1 MGFVIWFQLR
11 VEKAGPGGLLPL
23 RVSNDVFSGEYVLDA
38 DLRVD
43 LLSGA
48 AASTFSAKLTNLPA
62 DVVETLKTR
71 HAEALAG
78 RDPVEVTLAL
88 GYFDDPGGRTAPVLR
103 GVLTGIRT
111 SVTDAGDLLTELRGT
126 ETAGY
131 RLLRTA
137 VRAGRPGGQSLTEA
151 VRAVAAAA
159 SKGPVT
165 VTASADGLR
174 SAEDLT
180 LRAGDGLSA
189 LGQIAKAAGA
199 PLVIGD
205 GGIRMGRAVDEGAP
219 LRFTADEH
227 IVSLE
232 HVQEDPE
239 DLVPAVPADADGGPG
254 GGLPSAA
261 DVAAAAGLPGGG
273 QVGGART
280 SARLTVLGDPAVRPG
295 RRAVLETAA
304 ARDGLPGPLRID
316 RVRHQF
322 DSRRGYT
329 CEVLL
334 VVAAPGERAVCTTG
348 ADGVRQ
354 RFRDLVEQVGA
365 DHPAIDVGEVAR
377 YAAGRN
383 SRHLADLHYGQS
395 PAAEVVAPSVESAV
409 DRQPLLH
416 ERPIASPF
424 AFHRCGLMVPVLPGM
439 RAVLAHNRGLV
450 NDAVVTGFLWPEQP
464 AYQPPA
470 NHPGDWWLC
479 LPTGLDGKGLPT
491 GKGVNDLTDA
501 AGRRVLQA
509 KGLRITVGAGLLPE
523 VGERPRVPEDLAG
536 KLLVEHESGTTV
548 TVAANGAVTVDTG
561 GKTITLKSGGA
572 SITLADGKITLN
584 GSSVE
589 VG

>member
-1 MGFVIWFQLR
+1 MGFVIWFQLQVDR
-11 VEKAGPGGLLPL
+11 AGPGGLVPL
-23 RVSNDVFSGEYVLDA
+23 RVSNDVFAGEYVLDA
-38 DLRVD
+38 DIRID

-48 AASTFSAKLTNLPA
+48 AASTFTAKLTNLPA

-78 RDPVEVTLAL
+78 HDPVEVTLGL
-88 GYFDDPGGRTAPVLR
+88 GYFDDPAGRSAPVLR

-111 SVTDAGDLLTELRGT
+111 SVTDAGDLLTELRGM
-126 ETAGY
+126 ESAGY
-131 RLLRTA
+131 RLAFTTVRAAQPGDQPLTAA
-137 VRAGRPGGQSLTEA
+137 VRAL
-151 VRAVAAAA
+151 AAAA
-159 SKGPVT
+159 SKDPIT
-165 VTASADGLR
+165 VTASADGLPTAR
-174 SAEDLT
+174 NFSQ
-180 LRAGDGLSA
+180 RAGDCLSA
-189 LGQIAKAAGA
+189 LDQIAKAAKA

-205 GGIRMGRAVDEGAP
+205 GVIRMGAAVDAGAP
-219 LRFTADEH
+219 LRFTADDH

-239 DLVPAVPADADGGPG
+239 DLVPAGAGGDGDADG
-254 GGLPSAA
+254 L
-261 DVAAAAGLPGGG
+261 AAAAGAAAAAAAPLGGG
-273 QVGGART
+273 KPGGART

-295 RRAVLETAA
+295 RRAVLETADP
-304 ARDGLPGPLRID
+304 RDALPGPLRID
-316 RVRHQF
+316 RVRHLF

-329 CEVLL
+329 CEVVL
-334 VVAAPGERAVCTTG
+334 VVAAPGERAVCSTG

-354 RFRDLVEQVGA
+354 RMRDLVEQVGA
-365 DHPAIDVGEVAR
+365 DHPAIDVGEVAT
-377 YAAGRN
+377 YADGRT

-464 AYQPPA
+464 AYAPPR
-470 NHPGDWWLC
+470 NRPGDWWLC
-479 LPTGLDGKGLPT
+479 LPTKLDGKGLPT

-509 KGLRITVGAGLLPE
+509 RGLRISVGDKLLPE
-523 VGERPRVPEDLAG
+523 VGERPELPDELTG
-536 KLLVEHESGTTV
+536 QLLVEHDSGTTV
-548 TVAANGAVTVDTG
+548 TVDAKGAVTVDTG
-561 GKTITLKSGGA
+561 GKAITLKSGGA
-572 SITLADGKITLN
+572 SITLADGKITIS

>member
-1 MGFVIWFQLR
+1 MGFVIWFQLQ
-11 VEKAGPGGLLPL
+11 VERAGPGGLLPL

-38 DLRVD
+38 DLRID

-48 AASTFSAKLTNLPA
+48 AASTFSARLTNLPA

-78 RDPVEVTLAL
+78 QDPVEVTLTL
-88 GYFDDPGGRTAPVLR
+88 GYFDDPAGRTAPVLR

-111 SVTDAGDLLTELRGT
+111 SVTDAGDLLTELRGM
-126 ETAGY
+126 ESAGF

-137 VRAGRPGGQSLTEA
+137 VREGRPGGQSLTAA
-151 VRAVAAAA
+151 VQAVAAAA
-159 SKGPVT
+159 SKGKIT
-165 VTASADGLR
+165 VTASADGLP
-174 SAEDLT
+174 SADDLT
-180 LRAGDGLSA
+180 LRVGDGLSA
-189 LGQIAKAAGA
+189 LGQIAKAAKA

-205 GGIRMGRAVDEGAP
+205 GVIRMGAAVDAGAP
-219 LRFTADEH
+219 LRFTAEEQ

-232 HVQEDPE
+232 HAQEDPE
-239 DLVPAVPADADGGPG
+239 DLVPAVPADGEAG
-254 GGLPSAA
+254 GGLSAA
-261 DVAAAAGLPGGG
+261 AGAAAAAAGLPGGG
-273 QVGGART
+273 QPGGART
-280 SARLTVLGDPAVRPG
+280 SMKLTVLGDPAVRPG
-295 RRAVLETAA
+295 RRAVLKTADPGDA
-304 ARDGLPGPLRID
+304 LPGPLRID

-334 VVAAPGERAVCTTG
+334 VVAASGERAVCTVG

-365 DHPAIDVGEVAR
+365 DHPAIDVGEVAT
-377 YAAGRN
+377 YADGRS
-383 SRHLADLHYGQS
+383 SRHLAELHYGQS
-395 PAAEVVAPSVESAV
+395 PAAEVVAPSVETAV

-450 NDAVVTGFLWPEQP
+450 NDAVVTGFLWPEKP
-464 AYQPPA
+464 EYAPPR

-479 LPTGLDGKGLPT
+479 LPTGLDNKGLPT

-509 KGLRITVGAGLLPE
+509 EGLRITVGHKLLPE
-523 VGERPRVPEDLAG
+523 VGERPQVPDDLAG
-536 KLLVEHESGTTV
+536 KLLVEHDSGTTV
-548 TVAANGAVTVDTG
+548 TVATDGAVTVDTG
-561 GKTITLKSGGA
+561 GKPITLKSGGA
-572 SITLADGKITLN
+572 SITLADGKITLS
-584 GSSVE
+584 GAAVE

>member
-1 MGFVIWFQLR
+1 MGFVIWFQLQAER
-11 VEKAGPGGLLPL
+11 AGPGGLVPL

-38 DLRVD
+38 DLRID

-71 HAEALAG
+71 HSQALAG
-78 RDPVEVTLAL
+78 QEPLEVTLSL

-111 SVTDAGDLLTELRGT
+111 SVTDAGDLLTELRGM
-126 ETAGY
+126 ETAGF

-137 VRAGRPGGQSLTEA
+137 VRAGRPGGQSLTAA
-151 VRAVAAAA
+151 VQAVAAAA
-159 SKGPVT
+159 SGTTVPMP
-165 VTASADGLR
+165 VTASADGLPT
-174 SAEDLT
+174 AKDLT

-189 LGQIAKAAGA
+189 LGQIAKSAKA

-205 GGIRMGRAVDEGAP
+205 GVIRMGAAVDAGAP
-219 LRFTADEH
+219 LRFTAAEH

-239 DLVPAVPADADGGPG
+239 DLVPAVPADADDGLSALAGAATAAPG
-254 GGLPSAA
+254 VPT
-261 DVAAAAGLPGGG
+261 GGG

-295 RRAVLETAA
+295 RRAVLVTADP
-304 ARDGLPGPLRID
+304 RDALPGPLRIE
-316 RVRHQF
+316 RVRHLF

-365 DHPAIDVGEVAR
+365 DHPAVDVGEVAT
-377 YAAGRN
+377 YADGRT

-395 PAAEVVAPSVESAV
+395 PAADVVAPSVETAV
-409 DRQPLLH
+409 DREPLLH

-464 AYQPPA
+464 EYAPPR
-470 NHPGDWWLC
+470 NRPGDWWLC
-479 LPTGLDGKGLPT
+479 LPTGLDNKGLPT

-501 AGRRVLQA
+501 AGQRVLQA
-509 KGLRITVGAGLLPE
+509 RGLRITVGDKLLPD
-523 VGERPRVPEDLAG
+523 VGERPEVPADLAG

-548 TVAANGAVTVDTG
+548 VVAPDGAVTVDSG
-561 GKTITLKSGGA
+561 GKAITLKSGEA
-572 SITLADGKITLN
+572 SITLADGRITLS